1 MIINTFTIF
10 LFLMLGTFNG
20 GQLLY
25 FLTLYL
31 PQPEICTPSDV
42 AYFNRIKGTVA
53 KLVHQETHLEL
64 LSQLLYTLS
73 VSEKVQVRIYLQIIK
88 DFMQII
94 LLKHGY
100 PPYIIQTQSLLPKTS
115 QMRISS
121 SQIPSKKLL
130 LIKIFST

>member
-1 MIINTFTIF
+1 
-10 LFLMLGTFNG
+10 MLGTFNG

-73 VSEKVQVRIYLQIIK
+73 VSEK
-88 DFMQII
+88 
-94 LLKHGY
+94 
-100 PPYIIQTQSLLPKTS
+100 STS
-115 QMRISS
+115 ENLFTNYQRFLC
-121 SQIPSKKLL
+121 KL
-130 LIKIFST
+130 FY